1 MKTILQTIL
10 FLVVFSL
17 PLSAS
22 GIKIP
27 VHYSVLK
34 NGLRVIVVPDTDVA
48 VVSCRLYYFVGS
60 MCENYGYTGISHMY
74 EHMMFKG
81 TKKLGTTDYAA
92 EVPLM
97 AAIDSLDRLYS
108 LREKTSGTDDSIA
121 MKYLKQ
127 QAVLLDKQRTYIKK
141 DEIWDIYQNN
151 GATNL
156 NAWTADDMTAYIV
169 TLPKNKVELFYWIES
184 DRMRSPV
191 LREFTS
197 ERDVVMEERRMRY
210 DNRPLG
216 RYWEQLNALFYI
228 ADPYRNPTIGWASD
242 IRAFTRAKLEQYIN
256 RYYTPDNALIVLVG
270 NIDSLQA
277 AKDISRY
284 FGAIPRSSG
293 PQDEI
298 VTREPEPAGE
308 TRFTMRDDAAPR
320 IDMMF
325 HTPGYP
331 DSALFKLDIVE
342 GFFSGRS
349 GRLYRRL
356 VDREGLCTNAGASN
370 NPRLRDSYFQVWAE
384 LKDNAD
390 PSHVERIIR
399 EELAKAAA
407 EPPTDV
413 EMRRIK
419 NEIRMG
425 FVTEL
430 KNLEGLSDRLAWFE
444 RLGNWQDILSYPDRI
459 AGVKPGEIPAAVKK
473 FCDPARMT
481 IGLLLQKSSLTADAT
496 AGKPKKSPI
505 NGK

>member
-1 MKTILQTIL
+1 MKTIIRTIL
-10 FLVVFSL
+10 FLIASSL
-17 PLSAS
+17 PAFPS
-22 GIKIP
+22 GVNIP

-34 NGLRVIVVPDTDVA
+34 NGLRVIVVPDTNVA

-60 MCENYGYTGISHMY
+60 MCESYGYTGISHMY

-81 TKKLGTTDYAA
+81 TKKLGTVNYAA

-97 AAIDSLDRLYS
+97 TAIDSLDRLSYI
-108 LREKTSGTDDSIA
+108 REKTDGANDSIA
-121 MKYLKQ
+121 MKYLRQ
-127 QAVLLDKQRTYIKK
+127 QAALLDKQRAFIKK
-141 DEIWDIYQNN
+141 DEIWDLYQNN

-242 IRAFTRAKLEQYIN
+242 IRAFTRAKLERYID

-270 NIDSLQA
+270 NIDSLHA
-277 AKDISRY
+277 SMDINRY
-284 FGAIPRSSG
+284 FGAIPRAAG
-293 PQDEI
+293 TPDEI
-298 VTREPEPAGE
+298 VTREPEPSGE
-308 TRFTMRDDAAPR
+308 TRFTMRDNAAPR

-399 EELAKAAA
+399 EEIAKAAA
-407 EPPTDV
+407 EPPTGV

-430 KNLEGLSDRLAWFE
+430 KSLEGLSDRLAWFE
-444 RLGNWQDILSYPDRI
+444 RLGNWRDILSYPDRI
-459 AGVKPGEIPAAVKK
+459 AGVKPDEIPAAVKRY
-473 FCDPARMT
+473 CDPGRMT
-481 IGLLLQKSSLTADAT
+481 IGLLLPKPAPTAASTPEKSTAP
-496 AGKPKKSPI
+496 GK
-505 NGK
+505 